1 MASLL
6 YFLVVALEWSGESQ
20 EEHYFAMRLPRRP
33 ISARPVFCGPK
44 FADVSTRRLRS
55 PYARSPCGDR
65 RGVGET
71 TVHGMSSFPKDKD
84 TDTARRFRYFF
95 RLQRSL
101 FSQQRRIEAEE
112 V

>member
-1 MASLL
+1 M
-6 YFLVVALEWSGESQ
+6 F
-20 EEHYFAMRLPRRP
+20 P
-33 ISARPVFCGPK
+33 PVDCGPR
-44 FADVSTRRLRS
+44 TRGRRG
-55 PYARSPCGDR
+55 GDR

-84 TDTARRFRYFF
+84 TARRFRYIF